1 MKGKANILCGDVV
14 ERLPLFKANTFDAV
28 FCDPPYGLD
37 FMGKHWDGEVP
48 AKEVWEGVLRVLKP
62 GGHLIAFGGTRTYH
76 RLTCAIEDA
85 GFEIRDCLMWLYGQG
100 FPKSMNISKA
110 IDKAEGM
117 VREVIGFDPARVRA
131 NRLYEGGAIGNL
143 GGSGNPS
150 DRTDN
155 GATITAPGSER
166 SAPWEGYGTALKPAY
181 EPVVVAMKPL
191 DGTFA
196 NNALVHGV
204 AGINVDGCRI
214 GHSTTDDYGRSA
226 ANSNGTKNPHNG
238 FEGKSFKMPERS
250 AEYAS
255 TKGRF
260 PANVI
265 LSHHEDCVCVG
276 TKMVR
281 GSMCT
286 PQSVGLGRSGKNHT
300 NGVYGGKESKITISH
315 VNNEGEEEVEAWEC
329 VEDCPV
335 RLLDE
340 HSGFLHG
347 SGNKKDTDSGVG
359 NDFKASSYK
368 INYKGRGLRDYGSS
382 GGGASRFFYNSK
394 ATTKE
399 RTFGLDNRTTH
410 PTVKPLDVCKW
421 LATLLLPPERDTPRR
436 LLVPFSGVGSEMIG
450 ALQAGWDEVFGVE
463 LMPEYVEDAKKRIDY
478 WTKEGE

>member
-48 AKEVWEGVLRVLKP
+48 AKEVWGEVLRALKP

-110 IDKAEGM
+110 IDKAAGAE
-117 VREVIGFDPARVRA
+117 RTEIIGTRHRNVKPFDDKNAGWNSNNTTGDYAYLAPATDA
-131 NRLYEGGAIGNL
+131 ARL
-143 GGSGNPS
+143 
-150 DRTDN
+150 
-155 GATITAPGSER
+155 
-166 SAPWEGYGTALKPAY
+166 WQGYGTTLKPAY

-204 AGINVDGCRI
+204 AGINVDGCRLEP
-214 GHSTTDDYGRSA
+214 GRTTHADGNRVTSRPTSGFLSGKA
-226 ANSNGTKNPHNG
+226 PHG
-238 FEGKSFKMPERS
+238 P
-250 AEYAS
+250 
-255 TKGRF
+255 TPPKGRW

-329 VEDCPV
+329 VEECPV
-335 RLLDE
+335 RMLDKQ
-340 HSGFLHG
+340 SGSTSSAVRRGGEGEPLDPSKEGWRFTRQEG
-347 SGNKKDTDSGVG
+347 GYTD
-359 NDFKASSYK
+359 K
-368 INYKGRGLRDYGSS
+368 
-382 GGGASRFFYNSK
+382 GGASRFFYNGK

-399 RTFGLDNRTTH
+399 RTLGLDSRTNH